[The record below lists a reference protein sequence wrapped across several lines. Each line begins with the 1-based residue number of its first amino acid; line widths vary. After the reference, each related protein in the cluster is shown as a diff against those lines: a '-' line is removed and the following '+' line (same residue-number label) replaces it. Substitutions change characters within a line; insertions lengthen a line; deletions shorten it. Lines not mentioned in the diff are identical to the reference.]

1 MLPGPVLTRDTTGE
15 EAEQHARAGRERNAR
30 LRLIRQR
37 RQALL
42 GRRRG
47 GDGRA
52 RQHAGLGDPP
62 AQLRGLS
69 GGGGC
74 GSGGSGSCRLRAVL
88 GQGAAV
94 KAAAAGLLAALYVY
108 INTILSMLLLYIDLC
123 EQREIVRRN
132 APLERLLL

>member
-1 MLPGPVLTRDTTGE
+1 
-15 EAEQHARAGRERNAR
+15 
-30 LRLIRQR
+30 
-37 RQALL
+37 
-42 GRRRG
+42 
-47 GDGRA
+47 
-52 RQHAGLGDPP
+52 
-62 AQLRGLS
+62 
-69 GGGGC
+69 
-74 GSGGSGSCRLRAVL
+74 VL